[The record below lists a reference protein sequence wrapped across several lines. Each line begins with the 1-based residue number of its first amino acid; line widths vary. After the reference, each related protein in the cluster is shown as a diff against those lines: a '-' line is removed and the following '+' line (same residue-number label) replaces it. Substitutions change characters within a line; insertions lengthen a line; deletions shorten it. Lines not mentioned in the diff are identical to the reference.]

1 MRGFRVLVR
10 VLAVFL
16 RRRRV
21 FFALIMLSVVMMV
34 CGLQV
39 VVRCRLMV
47 RGRVFMMLT

>member
-1 MRGFRVLVR
+1 MSGFRVLIGM
-10 VLAVFL
+10 LAVFL
-16 RRRRV
+16 RRGRM